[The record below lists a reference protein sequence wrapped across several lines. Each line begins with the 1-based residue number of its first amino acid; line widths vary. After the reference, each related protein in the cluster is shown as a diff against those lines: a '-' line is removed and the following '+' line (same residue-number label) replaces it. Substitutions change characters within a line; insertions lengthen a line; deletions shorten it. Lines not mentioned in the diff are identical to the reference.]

1 MTNMSQAFSMP
12 QVHVGMLPAT
22 YHPEEVRLSFLIP
35 GGIHTCTCT
44 LGILSCDVTLNS
56 GTCGLMT

>member
-22 YHPEEVRLSFLIP
+22 YHPEEVRLSFLYEEVY
-35 GGIHTCTCT
+35 IH
-44 LGILSCDVTLNS
+44 VHAP
-56 GTCGLMT
+56 